1 MVGGGSEGRREGWR
15 AGGREG
21 VEAPDSFIAP
31 PPPTQ
36 NIRSRKIEIQKKYV
50 LFVLIWSAVYFIQKE
65 RKNNRIKIKA
75 ADFTGMNSKLSS
87 SSSSHARSLYLQRV
101 NFGSTSP
108 SCLSQGGP
116 TLRSAS
122 IGPSSISLG
131 GTRLPSGHD
140 SPHLSRAHRSQT
152 PLTQHAP
159 YSLFPFFFFSLLS
172 LPQSSHDSRL
182 PAHKRKRREKYIY
195 IYISAKQGIRV
206 SKASLCLYAS
216 VCAREERKTKKK
228 KTPNTP
234 DLRGMNETRA

>member
-1 MVGGGSEGRREGWR
+1 
-15 AGGREG
+15 
-21 VEAPDSFIAP
+21 
-31 PPPTQ
+31 
-36 NIRSRKIEIQKKYV
+36 
-50 LFVLIWSAVYFIQKE
+50 
-65 RKNNRIKIKA
+65 
-75 ADFTGMNSKLSS
+75 MNSKLSS

-159 YSLFPFFFFSLLS
+159 YSLFPFFFFPLLS

-182 PAHKRKRREKYIY
+182 PAHKRKRREKN
-195 IYISAKQGIRV
+195 IYISIYLQNKESECRRHRFV
-206 SKASLCLYAS
+206 FTHL
-216 VCAREERKTKKK
+216 CARARKEKQRRKKHQTHPIWEE
-228 KTPNTP
+228 
-234 DLRGMNETRA
+234 

>member
-36 NIRSRKIEIQKKYV
+36 NIRSRKIEIQKKKKNY
-50 LFVLIWSAVYFIQKE
+50 VLIWSAVYFIQKE
-65 RKNNRIKIKA
+65 RKNNRKKINA

-159 YSLFPFFFFSLLS
+159 YSLFPFFFFPSSL
-172 LPQSSHDSRL
+172 SHKAVTTRGSPRT
-182 PAHKRKRREKYIY
+182 KGRGEKKN
-195 IYISAKQGIRV
+195 IYISIYLQNKESECRRHRFV
-206 SKASLCLYAS
+206 FTHL
-216 VCAREERKTKKK
+216 CARARKEKQRRKKHQTHPIWEE
-228 KTPNTP
+228 
-234 DLRGMNETRA
+234 

>member
-1 MVGGGSEGRREGWR
+1 
-15 AGGREG
+15 
-21 VEAPDSFIAP
+21 
-31 PPPTQ
+31 
-36 NIRSRKIEIQKKYV
+36 
-50 LFVLIWSAVYFIQKE
+50 
-65 RKNNRIKIKA
+65 
-75 ADFTGMNSKLSS
+75 MNSKLSS

-159 YSLFPFFFFSLLS
+159 YSLFPFFFFFPSSL
-172 LPQSSHDSRL
+172 SHKAVTTRGSPRT
-182 PAHKRKRREKYIY
+182 KGRGEKKIYIYIY
-195 IYISAKQGIRV
+195 IYISAKQGIGV

-234 DLRGMNETRA
+234 DLGGMNTTWA